1 MTPWVEAP
9 GPEEHRTRKCVE
21 GMDVDA
27 LLERLKRGEFAARE
41 QLLDVVYEEL
51 RRIARRVLAG
61 NSNLLGTTS
70 LVHEVYLKL
79 FRREGC
85 DWATRAHFLA
95 TAARAMRQV
104 VVDRFRHEVRHIDH
118 LVPLEEGATPL
129 RVKGENVLAL
139 DEALRRLAGRDPQ
152 LVRVIEMRFFAGYSI
167 ADTARILD
175 VSPRTVVRQWEI
187 GRAWLVR
194 ELTNG

>member
-1 MTPWVEAP
+1 MAQRVEAP
-9 GPEEHRTRKCVE
+9 CFTHHCTRKRVE
-21 GMDVDA
+21 EIDVDA
-27 LLERLKRGEFAARE
+27 LLERLKGGEPAARE
-41 QLLDVVYEEL
+41 QLFDVVYGEL
-51 RRIARRVLAG
+51 RTIARRALGG

-104 VVDRFRHEVRHIDH
+104 VVDRYRHEARHMDK
-118 LVPLEEGATPL
+118 LVPLQDAADPLGMKGAD
-129 RVKGENVLAL
+129 VLAL
-139 DEALRRLAGRDPQ
+139 DEALQRLASCDPQ
-152 LVRVIEMRFFAGYSI
+152 LVQLIEMRFFAGYSI

-187 GRAWLVR
+187 GRAWLLR
-194 ELTNG
+194 ELTNV